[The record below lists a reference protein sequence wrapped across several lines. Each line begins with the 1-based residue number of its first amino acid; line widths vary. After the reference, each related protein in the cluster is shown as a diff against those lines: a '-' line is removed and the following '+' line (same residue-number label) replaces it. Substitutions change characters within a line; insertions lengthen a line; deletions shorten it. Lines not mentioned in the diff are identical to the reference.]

1 MNDSVGGAP
10 IGPPNLLRSTLTT
23 ISFFFLPLFFPLGSE
38 LSLDLSMDTTIDPVA
53 GDATIDPVAG
63 DATIDPVATL
73 CFFLSPT
80 EGLRAELVFLR
91 CLEPLQLSSGLDSLG
106 RLEP

>member
-53 GDATIDPVAG
+53 GDATIDPVA
-63 DATIDPVATL
+63 TL